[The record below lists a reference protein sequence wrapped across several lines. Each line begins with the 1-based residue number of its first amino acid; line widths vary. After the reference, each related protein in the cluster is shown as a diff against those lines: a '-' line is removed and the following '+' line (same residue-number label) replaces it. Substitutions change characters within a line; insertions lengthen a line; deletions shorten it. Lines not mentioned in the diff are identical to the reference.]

1 MASRLENVKY
11 AYRIVSSRYPPFDG
25 AGAHRWGSRWVSPG
39 RQVVHAAETYALA
52 VLENLVH
59 WQSGTLPR
67 DLVCV
72 QIAIPGDVAQEW
84 ADEVDP
90 ALLLAHDYRA
100 TRRIGDDWYDRGD
113 TAVLWVPSDVSP
125 YESNALCNQL
135 HAEFSRIVV
144 DRGSAPRPPRG
155 CERRCDH
162 QGVPA

>member
-1 MASRLENVKY
+1 MASRLENVKH
-11 AYRIVSSRYPPFDG
+11 AYRIVSSRYPLFDG
-25 AGAHRWGSRWVSPG
+25 AGAYRWVSRWVSPG

-72 QIAIPGDVAQEW
+72 PIAIPDDVAQEL

-100 TRRIGDDWYDRGD
+100 TRGIGDDWYERGD
-113 TAVLWVPSDVSP
+113 TAVLWVPSVVSP
-125 YESNALCNQL
+125 YESNVLCSQL
-135 HAEFSRIVV
+135 HADFSRIVV
-144 DRGSAPRPPRG
+144 GEPTPAPVDARLPSRT
-155 CERRCDH
+155 
-162 QGVPA
+162 

>member
-1 MASRLENVKY
+1 M
-11 AYRIVSSRYPPFDG
+11 
-25 AGAHRWGSRWVSPG
+25 
-39 RQVVHAAETYALA
+39 VHAAETYALA

-72 QIAIPGDVAQEW
+72 QIAIPGDVAQEL

-100 TRRIGDDWYDRGD
+100 TRRIGDDWYDCGD
-113 TAVLWVPSDVSP
+113 TAVLWVPSAASP

-135 HAEFSRIVV
+135 HADFSRIVV
-144 DRGSAPRPPRG
+144 GEPTPARVDARLPY
-155 CERRCDH
+155 RR
-162 QGVPA
+162 

>member
-1 MASRLENVKY
+1 MASRLETVKY
-11 AYRIVSSRYPPFDG
+11 AYRIVSSRYPAFDG
-25 AGAHRWGSRWVSPG
+25 AGAYRWGSRWVSPG
-39 RQVVHAAETYALA
+39 RHVVHAAETYALA

-72 QIAIPGDVAQEW
+72 QIAIPGDVAREL

-90 ALLLAHDYRA
+90 AVLLAHDYHA
-100 TRRIGDDWYDRGD
+100 TRRIGDDWYDRGE
-113 TAVLWVPSDVSP
+113 TAVLWVPSVVSP

-144 DRGSAPRPPRG
+144 GEPTRARVDARLPSRT
-155 CERRCDH
+155 
-162 QGVPA
+162 